1 MTFYALYNVTFEYLA
16 FDIST
21 TVTQETVSSQ
31 EFPAVTICNHNRH
44 VVTLLSEF
52 SYTGPG
58 NKSCVSLSLFPDR
71 SVFIIDCKQFW
82 T

>member
-31 EFPAVTICNHNRH
+31 EFPAVTICNHNRY

-52 SYTGPG
+52 SYTGFASG
-58 NKSCVSLSLFPDR
+58 DSFYFLTYIVYI
-71 SVFIIDCKQFW
+71 V
-82 T
+82 